1 MSQFSDEHVVADVLA
16 AEEVERAQVGAV
28 PREGVQRLRVQEVAL
43 GENLVHDAR
52 YVMRRCATIN
62 YSKPLVEYFALDM
75 DALYK
80 NIRKKS
86 HASNVIPSQFGDV
99 TAVVTEVVH
108 LKEQGE

>member
-16 AEEVERAQVGAV
+16 AEEVERTQVRAV
-28 PREGVQRLRVQEVAL
+28 PREGVQRLRVQKVAL

-52 YVMRRCATIN
+52 YVMRRCTTLN

-75 DALYK
+75 DAL
-80 NIRKKS
+80 IEIFIKKS